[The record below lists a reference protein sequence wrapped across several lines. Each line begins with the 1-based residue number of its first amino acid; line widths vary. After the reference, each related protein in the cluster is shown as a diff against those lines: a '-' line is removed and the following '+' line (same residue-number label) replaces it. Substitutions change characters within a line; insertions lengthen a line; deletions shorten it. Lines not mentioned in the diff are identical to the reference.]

1 MFIFCYQV
9 RTKQFYERT
18 ENLEKT
24 KFEYDGSETVQK
36 VLKNG
41 DEKLLNQTRL
51 FTQFSVEVHYH
62 PSCRK
67 AYTRPTLVGRSSYI
81 AAKRKQEKIEKAH
94 VDAFAVVCFS
104 VLKQIV
110 EMKQIMRLE
119 ELRELY
125 VKELDKMQGSNP
137 NYWADELKSKLENHD
152 TIIKEIGILNLLGK
166 TSKGFRENS
175 IHRLPLV
182 K

>member
-1 MFIFCYQV
+1 
-9 RTKQFYERT
+9 
-18 ENLEKT
+18 
-24 KFEYDGSETVQK
+24 
-36 VLKNG
+36 
-41 DEKLLNQTRL
+41 
-51 FTQFSVEVHYH
+51 
-62 PSCRK
+62 
-67 AYTRPTLVGRSSYI
+67 
-81 AAKRKQEKIEKAH
+81 
-94 VDAFAVVCFS
+94 
-104 VLKQIV
+104 
-110 EMKQIMRLE
+110 MRLE